1 MLGADVFLD
10 FLFRHVYGSFCDIVG
25 EEIQCIK
32 VILFACMEALNVA
45 GFSLDSFGTWAPRGC
60 TF

>member
-1 MLGADVFLD
+1 MGQGGFL
-10 FLFRHVYGSFCDIVG
+10 RHVYGSFCDIVG